1 MGKINGVFES
11 ENHAIGSLLFGDNE
25 FRTETLTVA
34 ADSSIGDGTVLTR
47 DSDTGKLVAASTATG
62 ALFILC
68 NEVNTPFTTAG
79 DYPVRVVISGRV
91 DLQAVLQAVSL
102 QTQTLTHFVLTEF
115 LQWMPIQSM
124 NRKNFLRR
132 KLWTF

>member
-11 ENHAIGSLLFGDNE
+11 ENHTIGSLLFGNNE

-34 ADSSIGDGTVLTR
+34 ANSSIGDGTVLTR
-47 DSDTGKLVAASTATG
+47 DSDTGKLVAASTSTG

-91 DLQAVLQAVSL
+91 D
-102 QTQTLTHFVLTEF
+102 
-115 LQWMPIQSM
+115 
-124 NRKNFLRR
+124 RR
-132 KLWTF
+132 KVNLAGSELTDADVDALRANGILAMDAYSVNE

>member
-47 DSDTGKLVAASTATG
+47 DSDTGKLVAASTSTG

-91 DLQAVLQAVSL
+91 D
-102 QTQTLTHFVLTEF
+102 
-115 LQWMPIQSM
+115 
-124 NRKNFLRR
+124 RR
-132 KLWTF
+132 KVNLAGSELTDADVDALRANGILAMDAYSVNE

>member
-1 MGKINGVFES
+1 MGKINGVYES
-11 ENHAIGSLLFGDNE
+11 ENHAIGSLLFGNNE

-47 DSDTGKLVAASTATG
+47 DEDTGKLVAASTATG

-91 DLQAVLQAVSL
+91 D
-102 QTQTLTHFVLTEF
+102 
-115 LQWMPIQSM
+115 
-124 NRKNFLRR
+124 RR
-132 KLWTF
+132 KVNLAGSELTDADVDALRANGILVMDAYSVNE

>member
-11 ENHAIGSLLFGDNE
+11 ENHAIGSLLFGNNE

-47 DSDTGKLVAASTATG
+47 DEDTGKLVAASTATG

-68 NEVNTPFTTAG
+68 NEVNTPFTAVG

-91 DLQAVLQAVSL
+91 D
-102 QTQTLTHFVLTEF
+102 
-115 LQWMPIQSM
+115 
-124 NRKNFLRR
+124 RR
-132 KLWTF
+132 KVNLAGSELTDADVDALRANGILAMDAYSVNE

>member
-91 DLQAVLQAVSL
+91 D
-102 QTQTLTHFVLTEF
+102 
-115 LQWMPIQSM
+115 
-124 NRKNFLRR
+124 RR
-132 KLWTF
+132 KVNLAGSELTDADVDALRGNGILAMDAYSVNE

>member
-11 ENHAIGSLLFGDNE
+11 ENHAIGSLLFGNNE

-47 DSDTGKLVAASTATG
+47 DGDTGKLVAASTATG

-91 DLQAVLQAVSL
+91 D
-102 QTQTLTHFVLTEF
+102 
-115 LQWMPIQSM
+115 
-124 NRKNFLRR
+124 RR
-132 KLWTF
+132 KVNLAGSELTDADVDALRANGILAMDACSVNE

>member
-11 ENHAIGSLLFGDNE
+11 ENHAIGSLLFGNNE

-47 DSDTGKLVAASTATG
+47 DSNTGKLVAASTATG

-68 NEVNTPFTTAG
+68 NEVNTPFTVAG

-91 DLQAVLQAVSL
+91 D
-102 QTQTLTHFVLTEF
+102 
-115 LQWMPIQSM
+115 
-124 NRKNFLRR
+124 RR
-132 KLWTF
+132 KVNLAGSELTDADVDALRANGILAMDAYSVNE

>member
-11 ENHAIGSLLFGDNE
+11 ENHTIGSLLFGDNE

-91 DLQAVLQAVSL
+91 D
-102 QTQTLTHFVLTEF
+102 
-115 LQWMPIQSM
+115 
-124 NRKNFLRR
+124 RR
-132 KLWTF
+132 KVNLAGSDLTDADVDALRANGILAMDAYSVNE

>member
-1 MGKINGVFES
+1 MGKINGVYES

-47 DSDTGKLVAASTATG
+47 DEDTGKLVAASTATG

-91 DLQAVLQAVSL
+91 D
-102 QTQTLTHFVLTEF
+102 
-115 LQWMPIQSM
+115 
-124 NRKNFLRR
+124 RR
-132 KLWTF
+132 KVNLAGSELTDADVDALRANGILAMDAYSVNE

>member
-1 MGKINGVFES
+1 MGKINGVYES

-91 DLQAVLQAVSL
+91 D
-102 QTQTLTHFVLTEF
+102 
-115 LQWMPIQSM
+115 
-124 NRKNFLRR
+124 RR
-132 KLWTF
+132 KVNLAGSELTDADVDALRANGILAMDAYSVNE

>member
-1 MGKINGVFES
+1 MGKINGVYES

-47 DSDTGKLVAASTATG
+47 DEDTGKLVAASTATG

-91 DLQAVLQAVSL
+91 D
-102 QTQTLTHFVLTEF
+102 
-115 LQWMPIQSM
+115 
-124 NRKNFLRR
+124 RR
-132 KLWTF
+132 KVNLAGSELTDADVDALRANGILAIDAYSVNE

>member
-11 ENHAIGSLLFGDNE
+11 ENHAIGSLLFGNNE

-47 DSDTGKLVAASTATG
+47 DGDTGKLVAASTATG

-91 DLQAVLQAVSL
+91 D
-102 QTQTLTHFVLTEF
+102 
-115 LQWMPIQSM
+115 
-124 NRKNFLRR
+124 RR
-132 KLWTF
+132 KVNLAGSELTDADVDALRANGILAMDAYSVNE

>member
-68 NEVNTPFTTAG
+68 NEVNTPFTAAG
-79 DYPVRVVISGRV
+79 AYPVRVVISRRV
-91 DLQAVLQAVSL
+91 D
-102 QTQTLTHFVLTEF
+102 
-115 LQWMPIQSM
+115 
-124 NRKNFLRR
+124 RR
-132 KLWTF
+132 KVNLAGSELTDADVDALRANGILAMDAYSVNE

>member
-34 ADSSIGDGTVLTR
+34 ANSSIGDGTVLTR

-91 DLQAVLQAVSL
+91 D
-102 QTQTLTHFVLTEF
+102 
-115 LQWMPIQSM
+115 
-124 NRKNFLRR
+124 RR
-132 KLWTF
+132 KVNLAGSELTDADVDALRANGILAMDAYSVNE

>member
-11 ENHAIGSLLFGDNE
+11 ENHAIGSLLFGNNE

-47 DSDTGKLVAASTATG
+47 DEDTGKLVAASTATG

-91 DLQAVLQAVSL
+91 D
-102 QTQTLTHFVLTEF
+102 
-115 LQWMPIQSM
+115 
-124 NRKNFLRR
+124 RR
-132 KLWTF
+132 KVNLAGSELTDADVDALRANGILAMDAYSVNE

>member
-11 ENHAIGSLLFGDNE
+11 ENHTIGSLLFGNNE

-47 DSDTGKLVAASTATG
+47 DEDTGKLVAASTATG

-91 DLQAVLQAVSL
+91 D
-102 QTQTLTHFVLTEF
+102 
-115 LQWMPIQSM
+115 
-124 NRKNFLRR
+124 RR
-132 KLWTF
+132 KVNLAGSELTDADVDALRANGILAMDAYSVNE

>member
-11 ENHAIGSLLFGDNE
+11 ENHTIGSLLFGNNE

-47 DSDTGKLVAASTATG
+47 DEDTGKLVAASTATG

-68 NEVNTPFTTAG
+68 NEVNTPFTVAG

-91 DLQAVLQAVSL
+91 D
-102 QTQTLTHFVLTEF
+102 
-115 LQWMPIQSM
+115 
-124 NRKNFLRR
+124 RR
-132 KLWTF
+132 KVNLAGSELTDADVDALRANGILAMDAYSVNE

>member
-91 DLQAVLQAVSL
+91 D
-102 QTQTLTHFVLTEF
+102 
-115 LQWMPIQSM
+115 
-124 NRKNFLRR
+124 RR
-132 KLWTF
+132 KVNLAGSELTDADVDALRANGILAMDAYSVNE

>member
-11 ENHAIGSLLFGDNE
+11 ENHTIGSLLFGDNE

-68 NEVNTPFTTAG
+68 NEVNTPFTAAG

-91 DLQAVLQAVSL
+91 D
-102 QTQTLTHFVLTEF
+102 
-115 LQWMPIQSM
+115 
-124 NRKNFLRR
+124 RR
-132 KLWTF
+132 KVNLAGSELTDADVDALRANGILAMDAYSVNK